1 MLTRAR
7 STTLPLVAKTNPI
20 LKEQSS
26 MDTDNLPSTE
36 ETQSSVDDQVS
47 KNPEET
53 GTEESIKE
61 SQDDKRADADNS
73 VDNQIKIQSDNN
85 MQGETNNSLPAET
98 PNSENAESSIVDLQP
113 HSETRTSIDSSG
125 SVNKTEYSVSE
136 SVLNDRNQTPGVAES
151 LQDNTE
157 TNPVS
162 SCNRQYRNT

>member
-36 ETQSSVDDQVS
+36 ETQSSVDNQVS

-85 MQGETNNSLPAET
+85 MQGETNNSLLAET

-113 HSETRTSIDSSG
+113 HSEKIGRAH
-125 SVNKTEYSVSE
+125 V
-136 SVLNDRNQTPGVAES
+136 
-151 LQDNTE
+151 
-157 TNPVS
+157 
-162 SCNRQYRNT
+162 